1 VRGYTA
7 KKGKRYYAV
16 IYEGVDPATGKDR
29 RRWYAAG
36 TRKSDAERLVT
47 ELVKRKNDGEYR
59 PPDRITL
66 GSYLTDKW
74 LPAKRAQLRPSTFD
88 SYRRNIDLH
97 VVPAIGRIPLQRLT
111 PEDLDGLYTLLAA
124 AGPDGQRGL
133 APKTIHS
140 IHGMLHKALADAE
153 RKGSIVRNV
162 ADLADPPKLSSAKK
176 PEMRVWDGIQLRCFL
191 DGIREHRLHPAY
203 YLAANTGMRRGEVLG
218 LRWKDVDLDARRLS
232 VNQAVTSVAYVVQIA
247 DVKTGSGRRTIDLDN
262 RTIGVLRSW
271 RKRQLEERLALGGTH
286 EDHGLVFARPE
297 GTPIHPDLFSKT
309 FDRLAANS
317 GLSIIR
323 LHDLRHSHASLLL
336 RSGVP
341 VKVVSERLGHATPA
355 FTMTVYQHVLPG
367 MQAEAASTFGNLVFG
382 PE

>member
-1 VRGYTA
+1 MRGYTA
-7 KKGKRYYAV
+7 KKGSRYYAV
-16 IYEGVDPATGKDR
+16 IYEGVDPRTGKER
-29 RRWYAAG
+29 RRWYPAG
-36 TRKSDAERLVT
+36 TRKGDAERLVT
-47 ELVKRKNDGEYR
+47 ELMKRKNDGDYR

-66 GSYLTDKW
+66 GSYLIDKW
-74 LPAKRAQLRPSTFD
+74 LPAKKAQLRPSTFD
-88 SYRRNIDLH
+88 SYSRNIDRH
-97 VVPAIGRIPLQRLT
+97 VIPAIGRIPLQRLT
-111 PEDLDGLYTLLAA
+111 PEDLDGFYTTLAEG
-124 AGPDGQRGL
+124 GPDEHRAL
-133 APKTIHS
+133 APKTIHL
-140 IHGMLHKALADAE
+140 IHEMLHKALADAE

-176 PEMRVWDGIQLRCFL
+176 QAMNVWDADQLRQFL
-191 DGIREHRLHPAY
+191 DSIKQHRLHAAY

-218 LRWKDVDLDARRLS
+218 LRWRDVDLDARRLS
-232 VNQAVTSVAYVVQIA
+232 VHQALVSVAYAVQIA
-247 DVKTGSGRRTIDLDN
+247 DVKTGSGRRTIDIDT

-271 RKRQLEERLALGGTH
+271 RKRQLEERLALGALH

-309 FDRLAANS
+309 FDRMTASSDLPV
-317 GLSIIR
+317 IR

-367 MQAEAASTFGNLVFG
+367 MQAEAASTFADLVFG